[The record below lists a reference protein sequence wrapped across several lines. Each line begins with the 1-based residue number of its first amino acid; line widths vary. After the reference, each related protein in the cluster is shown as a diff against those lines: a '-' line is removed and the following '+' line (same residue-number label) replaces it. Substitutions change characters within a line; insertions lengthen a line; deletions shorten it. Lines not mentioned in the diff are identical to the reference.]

1 MSKGEEVQ
9 PLRATEDTPDPDTPS
24 TLPTRIPG
32 VMSLACLVFLR
43 RRLYLLPLITA
54 VWIIMAFFI
63 SYGISIKSGSVQPND
78 FPYISYTAIEAPE
91 RCVFGQLINIG
102 AVLLGMNVWVR
113 YLFVKEIFLKKKVQD
128 VIKWQR
134 VNIAGIILGFLSAL
148 GISMVANFQ
157 TVVQRG
163 PHYVGAGLA
172 FGLGLAYCWLQTRLS
187 WKLRSEK
194 YGNHFVAVAQLVNS
208 IALTVFLLLFAV
220 TKIIYKVQEA
230 RDLKKG
236 ITDTKFTT
244 VPEVYLVSTISEWL
258 VATSVLTF
266 ALTFMWDFRALV
278 METPRVNVNFEL
290 IENGETRSVTNGTQ
304 KNSKDDTNMNTINSS
319 VL

>member
-1 MSKGEEVQ
+1 MSKYV
-9 PLRATEDTPDPDTPS
+9 RATEECPAPDTSTPDPQR
-24 TLPTRIPG
+24 LPG

-54 VWIIMAFFI
+54 LWIIMAFFI
-63 SYGISIKSGSVQPND
+63 SYGISIKSGSVKPED

-113 YLFVKEIFLKKKVQD
+113 YLFVKEIFQKRKVKD
-128 VIKWQR
+128 VTYWQK

-194 YGNHFVAVAQLVNS
+194 YGHRLVAVTQLINS
-208 IALTVFLLLFAV
+208 TALTVFLILFSI
-220 TKIIYKVQEA
+220 TKIIYKLNEA
-230 RDLKKG
+230 KDLKKG
-236 ITDTKFTT
+236 LKDTKFTSLRG
-244 VPEVYLVSTISEWL
+244 VYLASTISEWL

-266 ALTFMWDFRALV
+266 ALTFIWDFRALV
-278 METPRVNVNFEL
+278 METPRVNVNFNM
-290 IENGETRSVTNGTQ
+290 IENGGTKASSQ
-304 KNSKDDTNMNTINSS
+304 KAKEGTDDTNMNSIN
-319 VL
+319 VRA

>member
-1 MSKGEEVQ
+1 MSEGEEAK
-9 PLRATEDTPDPDTPS
+9 PLRATEETPAPDTS
-24 TLPTRIPG
+24 TPGPPRIPG

-43 RRLYLLPLITA
+43 RRLYLLPIITA
-54 VWIIMAFFI
+54 LWIIMAFFI
-63 SYGISIKSGSVQPND
+63 SYGISVNSGSVKSND

-113 YLFVKEIFLKKKVQD
+113 YLFVKEILLKGT
-128 VIKWQR
+128 ISEATKWQK
-134 VNIAGIILGFLSAL
+134 VNIGGIILGFLSAL

-172 FGLGLAYCWLQTRLS
+172 FGLGLAYCWLQTRIS

-194 YGNHFVAVAQLVNS
+194 YGHQFIAIAQLVNS
-208 IALTVFLLLFAV
+208 FALTVFLLLFAV
-220 TKIIYKVQEA
+220 TKIIYKIHEA
-230 RDLKKG
+230 KDLKMG
-236 ITDTKFTT
+236 LTDTKFT
-244 VPEVYLVSTISEWL
+244 VRGVYLTSTISEWL

-266 ALTFMWDFRALV
+266 ALTFTWDFRALV
-278 METPRVNVNFEL
+278 METPRVNVNFDM
-290 IENGETRSVTNGTQ
+290 IENIPKEPVSV
-304 KNSKDDTNMNTINSS
+304 DDTNMNTISAK
-319 VL
+319 V

>member
-1 MSKGEEVQ
+1 ME
-9 PLRATEDTPDPDTPS
+9 
-24 TLPTRIPG
+24 
-32 VMSLACLVFLR
+32 
-43 RRLYLLPLITA
+43 
-54 VWIIMAFFI
+54 
-63 SYGISIKSGSVQPND
+63 
-78 FPYISYTAIEAPE
+78 
-91 RCVFGQLINIG
+91 
-102 AVLLGMNVWVR
+102 
-113 YLFVKEIFLKKKVQD
+113 
-128 VIKWQR
+128 
-134 VNIAGIILGFLSAL
+134 
-148 GISMVANFQ
+148 
-157 TVVQRG
+157 
-163 PHYVGAGLA
+163 
-172 FGLGLAYCWLQTRLS
+172 
-187 WKLRSEK
+187 LRSEK

-304 KNSKDDTNMNTINSS
+304 KNSKDDTNMNIINSS

>member
-1 MSKGEEVQ
+1 MSEEEEAK
-9 PLRATEDTPDPDTPS
+9 PLRATEECPAPDTSTPDPQR
-24 TLPTRIPG
+24 LPG

-54 VWIIMAFFI
+54 LWIIMAFFI
-63 SYGISIKSGSVQPND
+63 SYGISIKSGSVKPED

-113 YLFVKEIFLKKKVQD
+113 YLFVKEIFQKRKVKD
-128 VIKWQR
+128 VTYWQK

-194 YGNHFVAVAQLVNS
+194 YGHRLVAVTQLINS
-208 IALTVFLLLFAV
+208 TALTVFLILFSI
-220 TKIIYKVQEA
+220 TKIIYKLNEA
-230 RDLKKG
+230 KDLKKG
-236 ITDTKFTT
+236 LKDTKFTSLRG
-244 VPEVYLVSTISEWL
+244 VYLASTISEWL

-266 ALTFMWDFRALV
+266 ALTFIWDFRALV
-278 METPRVNVNFEL
+278 METPRVNVNFNM
-290 IENGETRSVTNGTQ
+290 IENGGTKASSQ
-304 KNSKDDTNMNTINSS
+304 KAKEGTDDTNMNSIN
-319 VL
+319 VRA

>member
-1 MSKGEEVQ
+1 MPKYV
-9 PLRATEDTPDPDTPS
+9 RATEDSPDPPAS
-24 TLPTRIPG
+24 ASVPPKIPG

-54 VWIIMAFFI
+54 LWIIMAFFI
-63 SYGISIKSGSVQPND
+63 SYGISIKSGSVKPND

-113 YLFVKEIFLKKKVQD
+113 YLFVKEIFLKGKVQD
-128 VIKWQR
+128 VIKWQK

-187 WKLRSEK
+187 WKLRSER

-220 TKIIYKVQEA
+220 TKIIYKVNEA
-230 RDLKKG
+230 KDLEKG
-236 ITDTKFTT
+236 LTDTKFTT
-244 VPEVYLVSTISEWL
+244 LRGVYLVSTISEWL
-258 VATSVLTF
+258 VATAVLTF

-278 METPRVNVNFEL
+278 METPRVNVNFQL
-290 IENGETRSVTNGTQ
+290 IENGDPRFTTKETED
-304 KNSKDDTNMNTINSS
+304 SKDDTNMNKINNSN
-319 VL
+319 V

>member
-1 MSKGEEVQ
+1 MSEEEEVQ

-24 TLPTRIPG
+24 TLPPRIPG

-54 VWIIMAFFI
+54 VWIIMAFF
-63 SYGISIKSGSVQPND
+63 
-78 FPYISYTAIEAPE
+78 ISYTAIEAPE

-208 IALTVFLLLFAV
+208 IALT
-220 TKIIYKVQEA
+220 
-230 RDLKKG
+230 
-236 ITDTKFTT
+236 TT

-278 METPRVNVNFEL
+278 METPR
-290 IENGETRSVTNGTQ
+290 NGETRSVTNGTQ
-304 KNSKDDTNMNTINSS
+304 KNSKDDTNMNTINSNRWNMQLDMTIQGKAI
-319 VL
+319 VDENN

>member
-1 MSKGEEVQ
+1 MSK
-9 PLRATEDTPDPDTPS
+9 ATEECPAPDTSTPDPQR
-24 TLPTRIPG
+24 LPG

-54 VWIIMAFFI
+54 LWIIMAFFI
-63 SYGISIKSGSVQPND
+63 SYGISIKSGSVKPED

-113 YLFVKEIFLKKKVQD
+113 YLFVKEIFQKRKVKD
-128 VIKWQR
+128 VTYWQK

-194 YGNHFVAVAQLVNS
+194 YGHRLVAVTQLINS
-208 IALTVFLLLFAV
+208 TALTVFLILFSI
-220 TKIIYKVQEA
+220 TKIIYKLNEA
-230 RDLKKG
+230 KDLKKG
-236 ITDTKFTT
+236 LKDTKFTSLRG
-244 VPEVYLVSTISEWL
+244 VYLASTISEWL

-266 ALTFMWDFRALV
+266 ALTFIWDFRALV
-278 METPRVNVNFEL
+278 METPRVNVNFNM
-290 IENGETRSVTNGTQ
+290 IENGGTKASSQ
-304 KNSKDDTNMNTINSS
+304 KAKEGTDDTNMNSIN
-319 VL
+319 VRA

>member
-1 MSKGEEVQ
+1 M
-9 PLRATEDTPDPDTPS
+9 RATEESSTPDTSAPDPPR
-24 TLPTRIPG
+24 LPG

-54 VWIIMAFFI
+54 LWIIMAFFI
-63 SYGISIKSGSVQPND
+63 SYGISIKSGSVKPND

-113 YLFVKEIFLKKKVQD
+113 YLFVKEIFLKRKVQD
-128 VIKWQR
+128 AARWQK

-194 YGNHFVAVAQLVNS
+194 YGNRTVAMYQLVNS
-208 IALTVFLLLFAV
+208 IALSVFLLLFSI
-220 TKIIYKVQEA
+220 TKIIYKVNEA
-230 RDLKKG
+230 KDLQKG
-236 ITDTKFTT
+236 LVDTKFTSLRG
-244 VPEVYLVSTISEWL
+244 VYLASTISEWL

-278 METPRVNVNFEL
+278 METPRVNVNFNM
-290 IENGETRSVTNGTQ
+290 IEVEVKVTAD
-304 KNSKDDTNMNTINSS
+304 KEKESSDDTNMNNIS
-319 VL
+319 VKVV